1 MLDILTEA
9 VQIALSWP
17 TIGFLLLGLFT
28 GILFGATPGM
38 GSSLGMA
45 IVLPLT
51 VRLQPH
57 EGIILL
63 VSMYSGAMY
72 GGSIASILLNVPGT
86 ASAAATT
93 FDGYPLSRKG
103 KAKDALA
110 ISAVSSSFSGF
121 LTVALL
127 FLMSPLLVSFVL
139 LFGSPEYFLISLLGL
154 TMITIISRGSMVKGL
169 VAGMLGLQL
178 TTIGISPIQ
187 PIPRYTFGQLSLY
200 NGISFVVAL
209 IGLFAITE
217 MLFLVAEK
225 GGISKKDVSVEG
237 SIFNGIKSSI
247 VNLPTLIKSS
257 LIGLGVGSIPGAGAT
272 VSTFIAYTE
281 AVRSSS
287 NPDSFGEGNE
297 KGVVSTEAANNA
309 TVGGSLIPTLT
320 FGVPGSPSSA
330 VLLGGII
337 MHGLIPGPS
346 LFSENLATTYSMFV
360 ALFIG
365 NIVIL
370 GFGLLAITRLSY
382 LTKIDSDFIIPLI
395 LVLSAF
401 GALSV
406 RSNLIDLPIIAVF
419 GFIGYYLRKHNYS
432 LIAFVLGIVLGPI
445 AEQNLLRSLQLS
457 GGSLSIFVTRPTSLI
472 LVILIVLVLFGPF
485 IKPYVY
491 EAGRRIA
498 TGR

>member
-1 MLDILTEA
+1 MLDTVIEA
-9 VQIALSWP
+9 AQVALSWP
-17 TIGFLLLGLFT
+17 VIGFLLLGLFT
-28 GILFGATPGM
+28 GMIFGATPGM

-51 VRLQPH
+51 IRLQPH

-103 KAKDALA
+103 KAKNALA
-110 ISAVSSSFSGF
+110 ISAVSSSLGGF
-121 LTVALL
+121 LTVILLLAL
-127 FLMSPLLVSFVL
+127 SPLLVNFVL
-139 LFGSPEYFLISLLGL
+139 LFSSPEYFLIALLGL
-154 TMITIISRGSMVKGL
+154 TMITIISRGSIVKGL

-187 PIPRYTFGQLSLY
+187 PVPRYTFSQLSLY

-217 MLFLVAEK
+217 MLVLVAEK
-225 GGISKKDVSVEG
+225 GGIAKEDVSVEG
-237 SIFNGIKSSI
+237 SILSGIKTSI
-247 VNLPTLIKSS
+247 TNLPTLIKSS
-257 LIGLGVGSIPGAGAT
+257 LIGLSIGSIPGAGAT
-272 VSTFIAYTE
+272 ISTFISYTE

-287 NPDSFGEGNE
+287 NPESFGEGNE
-297 KGVVSTEAANNA
+297 KGVISTEAANNS

-346 LFSENLATTYSMFV
+346 LFSENLVTTYSMFV

-365 NIVIL
+365 NVVIL
-370 GFGLLAITRLSY
+370 GVGLLAITRLSY
-382 LTKIDSDFIIPLI
+382 ITKIDSDFIIPLI

-406 RSNLIDLPIIAVF
+406 RNNLIDLPLIAVF
-419 GFIGYYLRKHNYS
+419 GFIGYYMRQHNYS

-457 GGSLSIFVTRPTSLI
+457 GGSPMIFLTRPMSF
-472 LVILIVLVLFGPF
+472 VIVVLIVLILFGPF
-485 IKPYVY
+485 VTPYVRG
-491 EAGRRIA
+491 AGKRIVSE
-498 TGR
+498 R

>member
-1 MLDILTEA
+1 MIEDIIQAIEL
-9 VQIALSWP
+9 VVSWP

-28 GILFGATPGM
+28 GIIFGATPGM

-51 VRLQPH
+51 VVLQPH

-93 FDGYPLSRKG
+93 FDGYPLSRQG

-110 ISAVSSSFSGF
+110 ISATSSSLGGF
-121 LTVALL
+121 ITVILL
-127 FLMSPLLVSFVL
+127 FLISPLLVRFVL
-139 LFGSPEYFLISLLGL
+139 LFGSPEYFLIALLGL
-154 TMITIISRGSMVKGL
+154 AMITIISRGSIVKGL
-169 VAGMLGLQL
+169 IAGTLGLQL

-187 PIPRYTFGQLSLY
+187 PIPRYTFGLLDLY

-209 IGLFAITE
+209 VGLFAITE
-217 MLFLVAEK
+217 MLVLVAEK
-225 GGISKKDVSVEG
+225 GGVSQADVRVEG
-237 SIFNGIKSSI
+237 NIFNGIKSSI
-247 VNLPTLIKSS
+247 MNFSTLIKSAF
-257 LIGLGVGSIPGAGAT
+257 IGMGIGSIPGAGAT

-287 NPDSFGEGNE
+287 DPKSFGKGNE
-297 KGVVSTEAANNA
+297 KGVISTEAANNA

-337 MHGLIPGPS
+337 MHGLIPGPT
-346 LFSENLATTYSMFV
+346 LFTEDVVITYSMFM
-360 ALFIG
+360 ALFVG
-365 NIVIL
+365 NIIIFIVGI
-370 GFGLLAITRLSY
+370 LAITRLSY
-382 LTKIDSDFIIPLI
+382 ITKIDTDFIIPLI

-406 RSNLIDLPIIAVF
+406 RNNLIDLPMIALF
-419 GFIGYYLRKHNYS
+419 GFMGYYMRKHNYS

-445 AEQNLLRSLQLS
+445 AEQNLLRALQLS
-457 GGSLSIFVTRPTSLI
+457 GGSPIIFINRPISLI
-472 LVILIVLVLFGPF
+472 IVIILFLILFGPF
-485 IKPYVY
+485 ISSKI
-491 EAGRRIA
+491 RKA
-498 TGR
+498 TQ